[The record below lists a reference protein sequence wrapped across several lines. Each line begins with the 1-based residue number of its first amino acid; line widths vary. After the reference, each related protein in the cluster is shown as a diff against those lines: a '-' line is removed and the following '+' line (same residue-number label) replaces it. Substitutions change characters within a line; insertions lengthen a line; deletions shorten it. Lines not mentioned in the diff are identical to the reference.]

1 MWMSCRKWMC
11 YQKQSHRSPGAFEPV
26 ATLDVRPSRV
36 PIAPVLGPLTP
47 PKQSTS
53 RLSSPAWVHLLPRRR
68 GTQDS
73 ARTTPPGGSSLNTLQ
88 SWDVPADNGASTH
101 RHASSN
107 PAPEPQRRAATLSC
121 NLSSSTPTF
130 ECTANSASSDASRD
144 RAQRSLPTNR
154 MSFFRHGMIAD

>member
-1 MWMSCRKWMC
+1 MSCRKWTC
-11 YQKQSHRSPGAFEPV
+11 YQEQSHRARGAFEPV
-26 ATLDVRPSRV
+26 ATPDVRQSRV

-73 ARTTPPGGSSLNTLQ
+73 TRTTPPGGCSINTLQ

-101 RHASSN
+101 RHASSTRHLN
-107 PAPEPQRRAATLSC
+107 PQRRAATLSC
-121 NLSSSTPTF
+121 NLSSSTPAF
-130 ECTANSASSDASRD
+130 ECTR
-144 RAQRSLPTNR
+144 
-154 MSFFRHGMIAD
+154 I